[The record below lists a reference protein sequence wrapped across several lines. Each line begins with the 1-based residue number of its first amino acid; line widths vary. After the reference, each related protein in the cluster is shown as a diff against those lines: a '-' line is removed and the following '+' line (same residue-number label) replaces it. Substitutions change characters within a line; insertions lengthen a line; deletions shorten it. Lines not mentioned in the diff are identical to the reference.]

1 MAEFK
6 QIIDDALDILKF
18 DGAVQDTLAELREKW
33 GAQVP
38 ALLDERFDAV
48 GVQYM
53 KLSHEKGAAALGQ
66 ELSAFG
72 WALYNLDDED
82 EYLFVLLPEEERSEW
97 ERYCKKQ
104 GQYCHL
110 MKQQGRKWG
119 DHAKE
124 QDPEKLMP
132 CEEYILQDEYDYFF
146 NSLAGDFAAG
156 KWKNQDAEEWK
167 SGCVADLRHRPPQV
181 IRSHS
186 LPHLGCLTYSAENEL
201 YAASRAAGSGTIGRA
216 LLSKNPATLNWAE
229 PSPIGYDGPPRTLCW
244 ADHSLWVGDPTNATR
259 IELTDRGTCQDV
271 KNWILPEDG
280 WSTKYHCGITTDGLG
295 RVYFSNEWYK
305 GQIYRW
311 ENGKVTKH
319 TFSLDGYDHLS
330 EAVPVP
336 GTGRITMIHAV
347 SGQGRMEECLLELDM
362 DTGRCRIAP
371 LPGMG
376 EGFFAGLPGTGCWCR
391 GTAKSSPM
399 TLPSS
404 SIGTPV
410 KCCVSVRECSAGRK
424 YSTLEYSPIAR
435 WSSSPGGI
443 GLGRYFV
450 IPSTSGASCGRQ
462 TSPKSWNG
470 GTTKKCTR
478 ICPSFYRPRPQSE
491 KSFSRKTA

>member
-82 EYLFVLLPEEERSEW
+82 EYLFALIPEEERSEW

-124 QDPEKLMP
+124 QDPGKLMP

-156 KWKNQDAEEWK
+156 EWKNQDAEEWK
-167 SGCVADLRHRPPQV
+167 NGCVADLRQRPPQV
-181 IRSHS
+181 TRAHS
-186 LPHLGCLTYSAENEL
+186 LPHLGCLTYSAENGL

-216 LLSKNPATLNWAE
+216 LLSKNPATLNWFE

-271 KNWILPEDG
+271 KNWPLPEDG
-280 WSTKYHCGITTDGLG
+280 WSTDRRAGPGLLFQRVVQGADLPLGKRQGNKTHLLSGRIRPSLRGRSRSRHRPHYHDPRSQWQGADGRMPAG
-295 RVYFSNEWYK
+295 TGHGHR
-305 GQIYRW
+305 
-311 ENGKVTKH
+311 
-319 TFSLDGYDHLS
+319 
-330 EAVPVP
+330 AVPHRP
-336 GTGRITMIHAV
+336 PA
-347 SGQGRMEECLLELDM
+347 
-362 DTGRCRIAP
+362 
-371 LPGMG
+371 
-376 EGFFAGLPGTGCWCR
+376 
-391 GTAKSSPM
+391 
-399 TLPSS
+399 
-404 SIGTPV
+404 
-410 KCCVSVRECSAGRK
+410 
-424 YSTLEYSPIAR
+424 
-435 WSSSPGGI
+435 
-443 GLGRYFV
+443 
-450 IPSTSGASCGRQ
+450 
-462 TSPKSWNG
+462 WNG
-470 GTTKKCTR
+470 RGAET
-478 ICPSFYRPRPQSE
+478 SLVYRGLAAGAGKRRDPLR
-491 KSFSRKTA
+491 

>member
-1 MAEFK
+1 MSLPKRNSADGRCYWMKPEVQEELQPLFDQCIQDAIDGRITRLDSLWPPVVVSSEGAPFEVWQLLRTWTEAQRAETLDAEKAIAFSENLRR
-6 QIIDDALDILKF
+6 QSRWGEIDHH
-18 DGAVQDTLAELREKW
+18 
-33 GAQVP
+33 
-38 ALLDERFDAV
+38 LLDMLQRE
-48 GVQYM
+48 
-53 KLSHEKGAAALGQ
+53 LSHEKGAAALGQ

-82 EYLFVLLPEEERSEW
+82 EYLFALIPEEERSEW

-124 QDPEKLMP
+124 QDPGKLMP

-156 KWKNQDAEEWK
+156 EWKNQDAEEWK
-167 SGCVADLRHRPPQV
+167 NGCVADLRQRPPQV
-181 IRSHS
+181 TRAHS
-186 LPHLGCLTYSAENEL
+186 LPHLGCLTYSAENGL

-229 PSPIGYDGPPRTLCW
+229 PSPIGYDGPPQTLCW

-271 KNWILPEDG
+271 KNWTLPEDG

-311 ENGKVTKH
+311 ENGKVSKLGKH
-319 TFSLDGYDHLS
+319 L
-330 EAVPVP
+330 
-336 GTGRITMIHAV
+336 
-347 SGQGRMEECLLELDM
+347 LLEILPLVAQQ
-362 DTGRCRIAP
+362 RCR
-371 LPGMG
+371 G
-376 EGFFAGLPGTGCWCR
+376 E
-391 GTAKSSPM
+391 K
-399 TLPSS
+399 
-404 SIGTPV
+404 
-410 KCCVSVRECSAGRK
+410 
-424 YSTLEYSPIAR
+424 PI
-435 WSSSPGGI
+435 
-443 GLGRYFV
+443 
-450 IPSTSGASCGRQ
+450 
-462 TSPKSWNG
+462 N
-470 GTTKKCTR
+470 
-478 ICPSFYRPRPQSE
+478 
-491 KSFSRKTA
+491 

>member
-82 EYLFVLLPEEERSEW
+82 EYLFALIPEEERNEW

-124 QDPEKLMP
+124 QDPGKLMP

-156 KWKNQDAEEWK
+156 EWK
-167 SGCVADLRHRPPQV
+167 
-181 IRSHS
+181 
-186 LPHLGCLTYSAENEL
+186 
-201 YAASRAAGSGTIGRA
+201 
-216 LLSKNPATLNWAE
+216 
-229 PSPIGYDGPPRTLCW
+229 
-244 ADHSLWVGDPTNATR
+244 TR
-259 IELTDRGTCQDV
+259 MQ
-271 KNWILPEDG
+271 K
-280 WSTKYHCGITTDGLG
+280 
-295 RVYFSNEWYK
+295 
-305 GQIYRW
+305 
-311 ENGKVTKH
+311 NGKR
-319 TFSLDGYDHLS
+319 L
-330 EAVPVP
+330 
-336 GTGRITMIHAV
+336 
-347 SGQGRMEECLLELDM
+347 
-362 DTGRCRIAP
+362 
-371 LPGMG
+371 
-376 EGFFAGLPGTGCWCR
+376 
-391 GTAKSSPM
+391 
-399 TLPSS
+399 
-404 SIGTPV
+404 
-410 KCCVSVRECSAGRK
+410 
-424 YSTLEYSPIAR
+424 
-435 WSSSPGGI
+435 
-443 GLGRYFV
+443 
-450 IPSTSGASCGRQ
+450 CGR
-462 TSPKSWNG
+462 SAPASAPG
-470 GTTKKCTR
+470 D
-478 ICPSFYRPRPQSE
+478 PRPQ
-491 KSFSRKTA
+491 FAAPWVPYLFPGT

>member
-1 MAEFK
+1 MPDWA
-6 QIIDDALDILKF
+6 QIISDALDILKF

-82 EYLFVLLPEEERSEW
+82 EYLFALIPEEERSEW

-124 QDPEKLMP
+124 QDPGKLMP

-156 KWKNQDAEEWK
+156 EWKNQNAEEWK
-167 SGCVADLRHRPPQV
+167 NGCVADLRHRPPQV

-186 LPHLGCLTYSAENEL
+186 LPHLGCLTYSPEHEL

-216 LLSKNPATLNWAE
+216 LLSKNPATLNWFE

-271 KNWILPEDG
+271 KNW
-280 WSTKYHCGITTDGLG
+280 
-295 RVYFSNEWYK
+295 
-305 GQIYRW
+305 
-311 ENGKVTKH
+311 
-319 TFSLDGYDHLS
+319 
-330 EAVPVP
+330 
-336 GTGRITMIHAV
+336 
-347 SGQGRMEECLLELDM
+347 
-362 DTGRCRIAP
+362 
-371 LPGMG
+371 
-376 EGFFAGLPGTGCWCR
+376 
-391 GTAKSSPM
+391 
-399 TLPSS
+399 TLPDR
-404 SIGTPV
+404 
-410 KCCVSVRECSAGRK
+410 KSV
-424 YSTLEYSPIAR
+424 
-435 WSSSPGGI
+435 
-443 GLGRYFV
+443 V
-450 IPSTSGASCGRQ
+450 
-462 TSPKSWNG
+462 
-470 GTTKKCTR
+470 
-478 ICPSFYRPRPQSE
+478 
-491 KSFSRKTA
+491 